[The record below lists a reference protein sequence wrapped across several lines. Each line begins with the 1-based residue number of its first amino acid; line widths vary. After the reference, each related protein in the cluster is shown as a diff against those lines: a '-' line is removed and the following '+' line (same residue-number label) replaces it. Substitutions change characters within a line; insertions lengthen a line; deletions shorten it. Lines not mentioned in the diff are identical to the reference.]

1 METRTKCKFVSLDK
15 VTVETSQGDRFTLG
29 LSGVIPFEMQEQHCQ
44 IIAALFDKYY
54 QGDPSVIMGPILR
67 GMYQCHCWASI
78 FWYGQIAKTNVS
90 ASEQKSRAFG
100 WSAVWMLGM
109 SHSLPILMRP
119 I

>member
-1 METRTKCKFVSLDK
+1 METITECKFVSLDK

-54 QGDPSVIMGPILR
+54 QGDPSVIMGPIFVVCINVIAGLASS
-67 GMYQCHCWASI
+67 GMA
-78 FWYGQIAKTNVS
+78 QIAKTNGS
-90 ASEQKSRAFG
+90 ESEQKSRAFG
-100 WSAVWMLGM
+100 WSAVWTLGM
-109 SHSLPILMRP
+109 SHSLPILMLP

>member
-29 LSGVIPFEMQEQHCQ
+29 LSGVIPFEMQEHHCQ

-54 QGDPSVIMGPILR
+54 LGDPSVIMGPIFR

-78 FWYGQIAKTNVS
+78 FWYGPDRENERERI
-90 ASEQKSRAFG
+90 SRAFG
-100 WSAVWMLGM
+100 WSAVWTLGM
-109 SHSLPILMRP
+109 SPSLPILMLP